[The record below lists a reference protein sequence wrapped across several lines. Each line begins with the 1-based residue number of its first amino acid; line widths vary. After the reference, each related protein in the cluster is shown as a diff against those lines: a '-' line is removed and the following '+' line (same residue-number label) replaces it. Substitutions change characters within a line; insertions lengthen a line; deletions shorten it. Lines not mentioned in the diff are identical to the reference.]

1 MSNWISYVDKGKK
14 NGKTLF
20 ILVIIYLI
28 FKDMTLKQV

>member
-14 NGKTLF
+14 KWKDPVHIGY
-20 ILVIIYLI
+20 YLI